1 MKIAVIGTGA
11 MGSLFGALLSSVS
24 DACLIGNFEEHARA
38 VNNDGLVIEKT
49 DGTSEK
55 YHFPVI
61 TDSSSLGAEFDLA
74 IIFTKS
80 YRTEKAAELAKPL
93 LNRGGLALTLQNG
106 LGNLEVIAD
115 TVGRERAV
123 SGVTS
128 HGATLTEPGY
138 VRHAG
143 QGPTHIATSP
153 QHARSLEQIA
163 EIFKSAGIDVSL
175 SENFDSLIWGKLLIN
190 VGINAMTAI
199 LRVTNGV
206 LGITPECEKIMAKA
220 VSEAETVSNALG
232 IELPYDNPLEQVK
245 KVCSNTFG
253 NRASMLQD
261 ILRGVQTEV
270 GVINRAIVKKGE
282 ELGISTPYNV
292 FLSEII
298 EALEA
303 TSENR
308 IGD

>member
-24 DACLIGNFEEHARA
+24 DVCLIGNFKEHIRA
-38 VNNDGLVIEKT
+38 INQDGLVIEKT
-49 DGTSEK
+49 DGISEK
-55 YHFPVI
+55 YYFPAV
-61 TDSSSLGAEFDLA
+61 TDLSDLGPEFDLA

-80 YRTEKAAELAKPL
+80 YQTKEAAELAKPL
-93 LNRGGLALTLQNG
+93 LNREGLALTLQNG
-106 LGNLEVIAD
+106 LGNLEIIAD
-115 TVGRERAV
+115 TVGSERAV
-123 SGVTS
+123 AGVTS
-128 HGATLTEPGY
+128 HGATLTEPGH

-143 QGPTHIATSP
+143 HGHTHIATSP
-153 QHARSLEQIA
+153 QYARSLEQIA

-175 SENFDSLIWGKLLIN
+175 FENLDSLIWGKLLIN

-206 LGITPECEKIMAKA
+206 LGITPECEKIMEKA
-220 VSEAETVSNALG
+220 VSEARAVSNTLG
-232 IELPYDNPLEQVK
+232 IELPYDDPLEQVK

-282 ELGISTPYNV
+282 ELDISTPYNV

-303 TSENR
+303 TSESR
-308 IGD
+308 IQ